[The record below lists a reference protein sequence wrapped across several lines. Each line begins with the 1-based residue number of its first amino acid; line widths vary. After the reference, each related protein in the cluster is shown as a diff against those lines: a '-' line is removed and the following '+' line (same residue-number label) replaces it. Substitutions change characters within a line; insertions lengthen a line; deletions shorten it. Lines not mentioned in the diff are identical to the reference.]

1 MKEFESFINSLK
13 IDEEYHKKVFTDNL
27 FERFYSKIYL
37 KEFEK
42 LKNEIYWISLLI
54 FRCVTANYIE
64 NINQN
69 IDIEKHTMNLNKKN
83 IIIFHPFGNISSEIC
98 KQFYNDYAYI
108 SLLSTLCRQ
117 LIEQI
122 CLIKEI
128 EREKIDDFKIV
139 EASIESYNMHLG
151 ANSIQSCYLN
161 TKNVGLLKIFNNK
174 VSYGSLARKYKY
186 GFMYNFFSGDIHT
199 QSQIEKL
206 IPMNN
211 SKEYY
216 ETYLKCVLTLLK
228 DCLLILKKYDNNKLK
243 VDFTQLNNINFV
255 EIKSNKKGRR

>member
-42 LKNEIYWISLLI
+42 FKNEIYWISLLI

-64 NINQN
+64 
-69 IDIEKHTMNLNKKN
+69 K
-83 IIIFHPFGNISSEIC
+83 
-98 KQFYNDYAYI
+98 
-108 SLLSTLCRQ
+108 
-117 LIEQI
+117 
-122 CLIKEI
+122 
-128 EREKIDDFKIV
+128 
-139 EASIESYNMHLG
+139 
-151 ANSIQSCYLN
+151 
-161 TKNVGLLKIFNNK
+161 
-174 VSYGSLARKYKY
+174 
-186 GFMYNFFSGDIHT
+186 
-199 QSQIEKL
+199 EKL

-243 VDFTQLNNINFV
+243 VDFTQFNNINFIG
-255 EIKSNKKGRR
+255 IKSNKKGRR